1 MTMPP
6 VMWARRT
13 ASALLPLAV
22 GPAISATRGRDSPF
36 DVAGVSMFVATLV
49 ASGALSQEDIADA
62 VGRLATAGCAPV
74 DSNWLDEGKAAD
86 IFFGFDPVAARAVL
100 TDRKS
105 KRLHSSHY
113 CASRMQ

>member
-1 MTMPP
+1 
-6 VMWARRT
+6 
-13 ASALLPLAV
+13 
-22 GPAISATRGRDSPF
+22 
-36 DVAGVSMFVATLV
+36 MFVATLV

-100 TDRKS
+100 TGIGERVDVIVQLAEGREKKLLIADMDS
-105 KRLHSSHY
+105 TMITVECIDEQIGRAHV
-113 CASRMQ
+113 